1 MSLIEKSE
9 ERRHNDRGW
18 VLQLSNGPAFDLK
31 AASNRFFRILA
42 ALTLLLFL
50 ASGVR
55 SGWNRTSGDFS
66 NYFTAAYATRHGE
79 PLRDLYDWTRF
90 DREINFAGFERTMGG
105 YQPQTPLS
113 MLPFVPLTN
122 LAPQNAKRIWL
133 IFNCLFLVATLWMLS
148 LITGFSIDRLWLLAF
163 CGFFPLYDNFVGG
176 QYYVCLLFLLTLC
189 IYSLNRR
196 DDFLSGSM
204 AGVAFALKLYGGPLL
219 LFFLAKRRPKAVV
232 GMIVTSSFLLLLA
245 LWIFGARD
253 IYYYA
258 SQVLPRG
265 LDGEPINPY
274 YAAVPA
280 LPTLL
285 KHLFIAEPGL
295 NPHPLWNAPWLSYFL
310 QTLISAGILVFL
322 FLGAS
327 TKRFTERRDYAW
339 FIIGA
344 LLLSTS
350 TSSYT
355 YVLLLLPLVLLLS
368 EANRRESVLLFAA
381 YALLAFPLPAG
392 WFFAKLWILMAL
404 FLGLSCRRWWQLSRR
419 VSLAAAAVVILAAF
433 LAAQS
438 KMASYAGSPTRL
450 CEPVAPELAL
460 FSGFPVVSR
469 AGLFYQSMEGDR
481 FVLRWLHNGR
491 KEVLRFDGLAIYP
504 RLAPDGESIHF
515 ELVANRASKGM
526 LFDPATRKATPQ
538 SAAIFPDVDA
548 PAASPDGR
556 WSAFASAQTGSEQIW
571 IRNLASGKQ
580 LRLTGGNCN
589 NSSPAWELDSQSI
602 IFASDCNRAFGLPAL
617 YRARIPHD

>member
-1 MSLIEKSE
+1 MSHIENSNKPEHS
-9 ERRHNDRGW
+9 RRGW
-18 VLQLSNGPAFDLK
+18 LPQVSAGSAFDSSP
-31 AASNRFFRILA
+31 ASNRFFRLLA
-42 ALTLLLFL
+42 AVAFLLFL

-66 NYFTAAYATRHGE
+66 NYYTAAYATRHGE
-79 PLRDLYDWTRF
+79 PLRDFYDWTWF

-113 MLPFVPLTN
+113 MLPFVPLTKI
-122 LAPQNAKRIWL
+122 APQNAKRIWL
-133 IFNCLFLVATLWMLS
+133 IFNLLFLVATLWMLS
-148 LITGFSIDRLWLLAF
+148 RITGFSIDRLWLLAF

-189 IYSLNRR
+189 IYFLDRR

-219 LFFLAKRRPKAVV
+219 LFFLAKRRPKALI
-232 GMIVTSSFLLLLA
+232 GMIVASSFLLLLA
-245 LWIFGARD
+245 LWIFGASD
-253 IYYYA
+253 VYYYA

-274 YAAVPA
+274 YATVPA

-295 NPHPLWNAPWLSYFL
+295 NPHPLWNVPWLSYFL
-310 QTLISAGILVFL
+310 QTLISAGILVYL

-327 TKRFTERRDYAW
+327 TKRFTERRDFAW
-339 FIIGA
+339 FVIGA

-368 EANRRESVLLFAA
+368 EASPWESALLFAT
-381 YALLAFPLPAG
+381 YALLAFPLPAT
-392 WFFAKLWILMAL
+392 WFFSKLWILMAL
-404 FLGLSCRRWWQLSRR
+404 FLALSYRSWLHLSRR
-419 VSLAAAAVVILAAF
+419 VSLAAAVLVLLAA
-433 LAAQS
+433 LLVAQN
-438 KMASYAGSPTRL
+438 KMTSYANSPTRL
-450 CEPVAPELAL
+450 CEPVAHELAL

-469 AGLFYQSMEGDR
+469 DGLFYQSMEGDR
-481 FVLRWLHNGR
+481 FVLRWLQNGR

-504 RLAPDGESIHF
+504 RLAPDGESIYF
-515 ELVANRASKGM
+515 ELVANRASKLM
-526 LFDPATRKATPQ
+526 LFDPATGKTTPQ
-538 SAAIFPDVDA
+538 SAPIFPDVDA

-556 WSAFASAQTGSEQIW
+556 WSAFASSQTGSEQIW
-571 IRNLASGKQ
+571 IRNLASGNQ

-617 YRARIPHD
+617 YRVRLSQN